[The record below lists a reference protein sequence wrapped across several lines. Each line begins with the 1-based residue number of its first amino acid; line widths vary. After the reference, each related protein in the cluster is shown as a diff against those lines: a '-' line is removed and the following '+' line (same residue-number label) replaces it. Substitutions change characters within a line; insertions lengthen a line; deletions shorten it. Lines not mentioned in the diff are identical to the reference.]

1 MADAS
6 RPVTTTQDEV
16 TQPPAFY
23 MGVVFEL
30 NGREVSLEP
39 LTPINYI
46 DKTGLECRLD
56 EPVELG
62 EIGENL
68 ATILET
74 VGADSSTIFKV
85 KDPEPPD
92 GEDKFERNAQGK
104 LIVKDSIKDIPVV
117 GEIVETLLEADVT
130 IEQFYVKIPPK
141 GATTPVRYTI
151 GMSAVWDV
159 AAGEGRLFG
168 EVYLKGLYLKVSNED
183 VLLLAAENQSTATT
197 PESN

>member
-1 MADAS
+1 MPEDNQLAANS
-6 RPVTTTQDEV
+6 QGQV
-16 TQPPAFY
+16 TQAPAFY

-30 NGREVSLEP
+30 NGKEVSLEP

-46 DKTGLECRLD
+46 SKTGLECRLD

-68 ATILET
+68 ATVLET
-74 VGADSSTIFKV
+74 VGADSSEIFEE
-85 KDPEPPD
+85 KD
-92 GEDKFERNAQGK
+92 GQ
-104 LIVKDSIKDIPVV
+104 LVVKDSIKDIPVV

-141 GATTPVRYTI
+141 GAGTPVRYTV

-159 AAGEGRLFG
+159 GAGEGKLFG

-183 VLLLAAENQSTATT
+183 VLLLAA
-197 PESN
+197 SNPPAPAS